1 MLLKCWT
8 HFYCHSECDLP
19 DVSACGSNEWLCVL
33 DLRNISTDGLLG
45 VVASLLLIMVLDV
58 GSYRSPWA
66 SAYPLGLGYV
76 FALGLEQGYTFAVE
90 TIAPL
95 LMHKLVCILILL
107 FVVVA
112 HIDAQK
118 DDYHTVLLD

>member
-1 MLLKCWT
+1 MAMCPGPPQYKHRRFARRRCFSSSDNGPRRW
-8 HFYCHSECDLP
+8 
-19 DVSACGSNEWLCVL
+19 
-33 DLRNISTDGLLG
+33 
-45 VVASLLLIMVLDV
+45 
-58 GSYRSPWA
+58 SYRSPWA

-118 DDYHTVLLD
+118 DDYHIVLLD

>member
-1 MLLKCWT
+1 MAMCPGPPQYKHRQFAQLRC
-8 HFYCHSECDLP
+8 FS
-19 DVSACGSNEWLCVL
+19 SSN
-33 DLRNISTDGLLG
+33 
-45 VVASLLLIMVLDV
+45 MVLDI

-90 TIAPL
+90 TIVSL
-95 LMHKLVCILILL
+95 LMLKLVCILILL

-118 DDYHTVLLD
+118 DDYHNVLLD